1 VGQKGEYQWQEVQV
15 CAYGKERL
23 LWACA
28 FIALWPYVLGYRP
41 IRVVV
46 VRDPEGV
53 MEDCY
58 LMSTSLELSVMAII
72 RNFSLRWAI
81 EVMFKASKQV
91 MDIED
96 PHHFCRESVQKVAP
110 WVLGLQ
116 TLICVWYVLAG
127 QKEPEAKEIRERMGE
142 WDTEWSLKNMMR
154 VLRRA
159 IVNAAIKANSGS
171 EAEMGEL
178 LEALKNWAHLA
189 T

>member
-1 VGQKGEYQWQEVQV
+1 
-15 CAYGKERL
+15 

-28 FIALWPYVLGYRP
+28 FIALWPSVLGYRS

-53 MEDCY
+53 MDDCY
-58 LMSTSLELSVMAII
+58 LMSTNLKLNVRGII

-96 PHHFCRESVQKVAP
+96 PHHFCQKSVEKVAP

-116 TLICVWYVLAG
+116 T
-127 QKEPEAKEIRERMGE
+127 QEFHGE
-142 WDTEWSLKNMMR
+142 DKALSPLS
-154 VLRRA
+154 LRRFFLA
-159 IVNAAIKANSGS
+159 RRCSG
-171 EAEMGEL
+171 GIGPL
-178 LEALKNWAHLA
+178 
-189 T
+189 